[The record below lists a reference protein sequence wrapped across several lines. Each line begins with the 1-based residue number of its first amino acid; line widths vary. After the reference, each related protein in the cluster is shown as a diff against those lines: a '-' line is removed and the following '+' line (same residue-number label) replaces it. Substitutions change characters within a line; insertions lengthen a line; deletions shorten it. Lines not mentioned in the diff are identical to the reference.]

1 MNFRI
6 WKYFFLFFPFFTIQI
21 IAQYNF
27 EVAFPNLTFSS
38 AINLQNANDGTDRIF
53 VVEQAGK
60 IKVFQN
66 QKDVTAAKIFL
77 DITDRVTSGGETGLL
92 GLAFHP
98 NYKNNGYFYVNY
110 TAPNPLHTVI
120 SRFTISNTNP
130 DSTDKNSEVILLTYN
145 QPYSNHNGGS
155 LAFGPDG
162 YLYIGAGDGGSGGDP
177 QNNAQNITS
186 LLGKILRIDVDNP
199 QQQLNYGIPQDN
211 PFADS
216 TNANIK
222 KEIFAWG
229 LRNPWKFSFDSEAGS
244 LWCGDVG
251 QDAWEEVDIIQSGK
265 DYGWRCYEG
274 NHPYNLTDCNGIY
287 ESPIWEYSHSL
298 GSAIIGGYVYRGKKV
313 PELYGKYIYGDY
325 SSARVWSLEYDGIN
339 PTVNTQITT
348 ASSSIS
354 SFGVDE
360 NNELYLVSLDG
371 KIYGFTPTITNVTDK
386 QSVNDFRLMQNFP
399 NPFNPSTKIRYSVPN
414 LTGSM
419 SNQSLRVTLKVY
431 DILGNEIVVLVDKEQ
446 PAGVYEVEF
455 NSDIINKKSSS
466 GVYFYK
472 LTAGSFLESKKMI
485 LLK

>member
-1 MNFRI
+1 
-6 WKYFFLFFPFFTIQI
+6 
-21 IAQYNF
+21 
-27 EVAFPNLTFSS
+27 
-38 AINLQNANDGTDRIF
+38 
-53 VVEQAGK
+53 
-60 IKVFQN
+60 
-66 QKDVTAAKIFL
+66 
-77 DITDRVTSGGETGLL
+77 
-92 GLAFHP
+92 
-98 NYKNNGYFYVNY
+98 
-110 TAPNPLHTVI
+110 
-120 SRFTISNTNP
+120 
-130 DSTDKNSEVILLTYN
+130 
-145 QPYSNHNGGS
+145 
-155 LAFGPDG
+155 
-162 YLYIGAGDGGSGGDP
+162 
-177 QNNAQNITS
+177 
-186 LLGKILRIDVDNP
+186 
-199 QQQLNYGIPQDN
+199 
-211 PFADS
+211 
-216 TNANIK
+216 
-222 KEIFAWG
+222 
-229 LRNPWKFSFDSEAGS
+229 
-244 LWCGDVG
+244 
-251 QDAWEEVDIIQSGK
+251 
-265 DYGWRCYEG
+265 
-274 NHPYNLTDCNGIY
+274 
-287 ESPIWEYSHSL
+287 
-298 GSAIIGGYVYRGKKV
+298 V

-399 NPFNPSTKIRYSVPN
+399 NPFNPSTKILYSVPN